1 MNTGRA
7 LRVAARSSARPN
19 TRYSDIGFR
28 CVSESVATGP
38 SMNDEEASP
47 GEEVPLLTFTGQST
61 MFLLESKGDKKLF
74 KFTLIEQPRNG
85 KLTDKSESGKITL
98 TYTPDSGLAGND
110 SFRYTV
116 SDGTSES
123 TVNRVN
129 IMVKPQ
135 PAIMQF
141 SPIESVSVNQ
151 SFTVQVLMDRIKN
164 LAGWSFNL
172 EYDPTILSLES
183 VEEDDVLK
191 AEGGT
196 TFFQKGTVNEK
207 EGTVTGLSS
216 TYLGTGGVS
225 NSGNLLTINLKSRG
239 CDGYLR
245 LKETK
250 FGAPKVRRFRVKQS
264 IPPLSFLAP

>member
-1 MNTGRA
+1 
-7 LRVAARSSARPN
+7 
-19 TRYSDIGFR
+19 
-28 CVSESVATGP
+28 
-38 SMNDEEASP
+38 MNDEEASP

-135 PAIMQF
+135 PAIMQ
-141 SPIESVSVNQ
+141 SCN
-151 SFTVQVLMDRIKN
+151 
-164 LAGWSFNL
+164 
-172 EYDPTILSLES
+172 SLR
-183 VEEDDVLK
+183 
-191 AEGGT
+191 
-196 TFFQKGTVNEK
+196 
-207 EGTVTGLSS
+207 
-216 TYLGTGGVS
+216 S
-225 NSGNLLTINLKSRG
+225 N
-239 CDGYLR
+239 R
-245 LKETK
+245 L
-250 FGAPKVRRFRVKQS
+250 V
-264 IPPLSFLAP
+264 